1 MTPDNR
7 DTRRAEIEEAAY
19 RLLSEKGYKAT
30 SMLAVARAAK
40 ASNETLYN
48 WYGNKQALFQAIV
61 ARNAAQARDTLQA
74 ALAGQGALDEV
85 LDRLGPLLLRLVTG
99 DKAVALNRAAAGDVH
114 DTATLGPAIAAAG
127 RDAIVPLLARLI
139 ARDAPDLD
147 DAHEAAEAYID
158 LLIGDLQVRRV
169 IGTMP
174 LLSDTEIAARSDRA
188 RRLLARLVAPR
199 RVKSG

>member
-61 ARNAAQARDTLQA
+61 ARNAAEARALLQD
-74 ALAGQGALDEV
+74 ALEGQDSLEAL

-99 DKAVALNRAAAGDVH
+99 ERAVALNRAAAGDVH
-114 DTATLGPAIAAAG
+114 DTATLGPAIAAGG
-127 RDAIVPLLARLI
+127 RAALVPMLARLI
-139 ARDAPDLD
+139 ARAAPGVDAD
-147 DAHEAAEAYID
+147 EAAEAYID

-169 IGTMP
+169 IGTLPP
-174 LLSDTEIAARSDRA
+174 LDDAQVTHRATRA
-188 RRLLARLVAPR
+188 RHLLLRLIDLPHARDP
-199 RVKSG
+199 

>member
-19 RLLSEKGYKAT
+19 KLLSEKGYKAT

-61 ARNAAQARDTLQA
+61 ARNAAQARETLQA
-74 ALAGQGALDEV
+74 ALVGQGALDEV
-85 LDRLGPLLLRLVTG
+85 LERLGPLLLRLVTG

-127 RDAIVPLLARLI
+127 RDSIVPLLARLI
-139 ARDAPDLD
+139 ARERPDAEHAD
-147 DAHEAAEAYID
+147 EAAEAYID
-158 LLIGDLQVRRV
+158 LLIGDLQIRRV
-169 IGTMP
+169 IGTLLP
-174 LLSDTEIAARSDRA
+174 LSDAEVTARSDRA
-188 RRLLARLVAPR
+188 RRLLMRLV
-199 RVKSG
+199 G

>member
-19 RLLSEKGYKAT
+19 KLLSEKGYKAT

-61 ARNAAQARDTLQA
+61 ARNAAQARETLQA
-74 ALAGQGALDEV
+74 ALEGQGALDEV
-85 LDRLGPLLLRLVTG
+85 LERLGPLLLRLVTG
-99 DKAVALNRAAAGDVH
+99 DRAVALNRAAAGDVH

-139 ARDAPDLD
+139 ARERPDADQ
-147 DAHEAAEAYID
+147 AHEAAETYID
-158 LLIGDLQVRRV
+158 LLIGDLQIRRV
-169 IGTMP
+169 IGTLP
-174 LLSDTEIAARSDRA
+174 PLSDAEVATRSDRA
-188 RRLLARLVAPR
+188 RRLLMRLV
-199 RVKSG
+199 G

>member
-19 RLLSEKGYKAT
+19 ELLSEKGYKAT

-61 ARNAAQARDTLQA
+61 ARNAAQARETLQA

-85 LDRLGPLLLRLVTG
+85 LERLGPLLLRLVTG

-139 ARDAPDLD
+139 ARDTPDVQ
-147 DAHEAAEAYID
+147 DAEEAAEAYID
-158 LLIGDLQVRRV
+158 LLIGDLQIRRV
-169 IGTMP
+169 IGTLP
-174 LLSDTEIAARSDRA
+174 PLSDAEVIARSDRA
-188 RRLLARLVAPR
+188 RRLLMRLV
-199 RVKSG
+199 G